1 MKVIIVGA
9 HGEAKELINR
19 VSSGWSISVIDLDQE
34 KLRNFTTNR
43 QIDKIQGDATSSLVL
58 KKAGLDEATAIV
70 TLTLSDEVNLEILK
84 IAKQNDILRLSSII
98 NDSSNIDKFKELD
111 VELVE
116 PDILLAR
123 RFEHILEPRRV
134 VSQAFA
140 GGRAE
145 ALEIEISSDSPVRGK
160 KLREIGSDYYI
171 VGALLRKGKVIIPHG
186 DTEIETGDLVTI
198 VLQSGA
204 FSNVINL
211 FSGSES
217 RFPLEFGKD
226 IVVVL
231 DNEKNLK
238 YLSESEFFIRN
249 TKATSL
255 KLITKEDLFDNNLE
269 STEETL
275 KAVLK
280 DQEFDITYKNKIS
293 NKDLENYKGIT
304 VVERKEN
311 DKGKSY
317 GEGWHTDSSYLEK
330 TPKYTCLMGKIVKKD
345 QGQTLF
351 ASQLASYEALD
362 QETKDKIQNLV
373 GIFSSAGPISVTR
386 LEREAERG
394 TGKSKD
400 FVAEHQIV
408 KKVGTRKTLY
418 LSPGHTIA
426 IKNLPEK
433 ESKDL
438 LKYLFNH
445 QTKKEFQNSFFW
457 EKNTIVI
464 WDNHS
469 VIHSATPF
477 QGRRM
482 MHRIILDA

>member
-84 IAKQNDILRLSSII
+84 IAKQNNILRLSSII
-98 NDSSNIDKFKELD
+98 NDSSHIDKFKELD

-238 YLSESEFFIRN
+238 NLSESEFFIRN

-293 NKDLENYKGIT
+293 NKDLENFVNENSIGTIFYPVEDSISKSKIKSLISIANKSKIPVLFSRSTYPYKTIGLLINDNFDENSSNSIAFDLSSTMSAKLAGVIINQPTFLQSDGEQKVSDT
-304 VVERKEN
+304 VQKLQDLALSHEVQLDFEN
-311 DKGKSY
+311 F
-317 GEGWHTDSSYLEK
+317 EGNEAKIFTDQTSSYDLSII
-330 TPKYTCLMGKIVKKD
+330 GSNS
-345 QGQTLF
+345 
-351 ASQLASYEALD
+351 SQSWQDRKVIEFVS
-362 QETKDKIQNLV
+362 TNSN
-373 GIFSSAGPISVTR
+373 SSV
-386 LEREAERG
+386 
-394 TGKSKD
+394 
-400 FVAEHQIV
+400 
-408 KKVGTRKTLY
+408 LY
-418 LSPGHTIA
+418 IP
-426 IKNLPEK
+426 
-433 ESKDL
+433 
-438 LKYLFNH
+438 
-445 QTKKEFQNSFFW
+445 
-457 EKNTIVI
+457 
-464 WDNHS
+464 
-469 VIHSATPF
+469 
-477 QGRRM
+477 R
-482 MHRIILDA
+482 

>member
-58 KKAGLDEATAIV
+58 KKAGLDEATAII
-70 TLTLSDEVNLEILK
+70 TLTLSDEVNMEILK

-98 NDSSNIDKFKELD
+98 NDSSNVDKFKELD
-111 VELVE
+111 IELVE

-238 YLSESEFFIRN
+238 NLSESEFFIRN

-293 NKDLENYKGIT
+293 NKDLENFTNENSIGTIFYPVEDSISKSKIKSLISIANKSKIPVLFSRSTYPYKTIGLLINDNFDENSSNAIAFDLSSTMSAKLVGVIINQPTFLQSDGEQKVSDT
-304 VVERKEN
+304 VQKLQDLALSHEVQLDFEN
-311 DKGKSY
+311 F
-317 GEGWHTDSSYLEK
+317 EGNEAKIFTDQTSSYDLSII
-330 TPKYTCLMGKIVKKD
+330 GSNS
-345 QGQTLF
+345 
-351 ASQLASYEALD
+351 SQSWQDRKVIEFVS
-362 QETKDKIQNLV
+362 TNSN
-373 GIFSSAGPISVTR
+373 SSV
-386 LEREAERG
+386 
-394 TGKSKD
+394 
-400 FVAEHQIV
+400 
-408 KKVGTRKTLY
+408 LY
-418 LSPGHTIA
+418 IP
-426 IKNLPEK
+426 
-433 ESKDL
+433 
-438 LKYLFNH
+438 
-445 QTKKEFQNSFFW
+445 
-457 EKNTIVI
+457 
-464 WDNHS
+464 
-469 VIHSATPF
+469 
-477 QGRRM
+477 R
-482 MHRIILDA
+482 

>member
-1 MKVIIVGA
+1 M
-9 HGEAKELINR
+9 
-19 VSSGWSISVIDLDQE
+19 
-34 KLRNFTTNR
+34 
-43 QIDKIQGDATSSLVL
+43 L

-84 IAKQNDILRLSSII
+84 IAKQNNILRLSSII
-98 NDSSNIDKFKELD
+98 NDSSHIDKFKELD

-217 RFPLEFGKD
+217 RFPLAFGND

-238 YLSESEFFIRN
+238 NLSESEFFIRN

-293 NKDLENYKGIT
+293 NKDLENFTNENSIGTIFYPVEDSISKSKIKSLISIANKSKIPVLFSRSTYPYKTIGLLINDNFDENSSNAIAFDLSSTMSAKLVGVIINQPTFLQSDGEQKVSDT
-304 VVERKEN
+304 VQKLQDLALSHEVQLDFEN
-311 DKGKSY
+311 F
-317 GEGWHTDSSYLEK
+317 EGNEAKIFTDQTSSYDLSII
-330 TPKYTCLMGKIVKKD
+330 GSNS
-345 QGQTLF
+345 
-351 ASQLASYEALD
+351 SQSWQDRKVIEFVS
-362 QETKDKIQNLV
+362 TNSN
-373 GIFSSAGPISVTR
+373 SSV
-386 LEREAERG
+386 
-394 TGKSKD
+394 
-400 FVAEHQIV
+400 
-408 KKVGTRKTLY
+408 LY
-418 LSPGHTIA
+418 IP
-426 IKNLPEK
+426 
-433 ESKDL
+433 
-438 LKYLFNH
+438 
-445 QTKKEFQNSFFW
+445 
-457 EKNTIVI
+457 
-464 WDNHS
+464 
-469 VIHSATPF
+469 
-477 QGRRM
+477 R
-482 MHRIILDA
+482 

>member
-58 KKAGLDEATAIV
+58 KKAGLDEATAII

-98 NDSSNIDKFKELD
+98 NDSSNVDKFKELD

-171 VGALLRKGKVIIPHG
+171 GGALLRKGKVIIPHG

-238 YLSESEFFIRN
+238 NLSESEFFIRN

-255 KLITKEDLFDNNLE
+255 KLITKEDLFENNLE

-293 NKDLENYKGIT
+293 NKDLENFVNENSIGTIFYP
-304 VVERKEN
+304 VEESIS
-311 DKGKSY
+311 KS
-317 GEGWHTDSSYLEK
+317 
-330 TPKYTCLMGKIVKKD
+330 KIKS
-345 QGQTLF
+345 L
-351 ASQLASYEALD
+351 
-362 QETKDKIQNLV
+362 
-373 GIFSSAGPISVTR
+373 ISV
-386 LEREAERG
+386 AN
-394 TGKSKD
+394 KSKVPILFSRSTYPYKTIGLLINDNFNESSSNSIAFDLSSTMSAKLAGVIINQPKFLQSEGEQKVSNTVQKLQDLALSHEVQLD
-400 FVAEHQIV
+400 FENFEGNEAKIFTDQTSGYDLSIIGSNSSQSWQDR
-408 KKVGTRKTLY
+408 KVIEFVSTNSNSSVLY
-418 LSPGHTIA
+418 IP
-426 IKNLPEK
+426 
-433 ESKDL
+433 
-438 LKYLFNH
+438 
-445 QTKKEFQNSFFW
+445 
-457 EKNTIVI
+457 
-464 WDNHS
+464 
-469 VIHSATPF
+469 
-477 QGRRM
+477 R
-482 MHRIILDA
+482 

>member
-84 IAKQNDILRLSSII
+84 IAKQNNILRLSSII
-98 NDSSNIDKFKELD
+98 NDSSHIDKFKELD

-238 YLSESEFFIRN
+238 NLSESEFFIRN

-293 NKDLENYKGIT
+293 NKDLENFINENSIGTIFYPVEDSISKSKIKSLISIANKSKIPVLFSRSTYPYKTIGLLINDNFGENSSNAIAFDLSSTMSAKLVGVIINQPTFLQSDGEQKVSDT
-304 VVERKEN
+304 VQKLQDLALSHEVQLDFEN
-311 DKGKSY
+311 F
-317 GEGWHTDSSYLEK
+317 EGNEAKIFTDQTSSYDLSII
-330 TPKYTCLMGKIVKKD
+330 GSNS
-345 QGQTLF
+345 
-351 ASQLASYEALD
+351 SQSWQDRKVIEFVS
-362 QETKDKIQNLV
+362 TNSN
-373 GIFSSAGPISVTR
+373 SSV
-386 LEREAERG
+386 
-394 TGKSKD
+394 
-400 FVAEHQIV
+400 
-408 KKVGTRKTLY
+408 LY
-418 LSPGHTIA
+418 IP
-426 IKNLPEK
+426 
-433 ESKDL
+433 
-438 LKYLFNH
+438 
-445 QTKKEFQNSFFW
+445 
-457 EKNTIVI
+457 
-464 WDNHS
+464 
-469 VIHSATPF
+469 
-477 QGRRM
+477 R
-482 MHRIILDA
+482 

>member
-98 NDSSNIDKFKELD
+98 NDSANIDKFKELD

-145 ALEIEISSDSPVRGK
+145 AIEIEISSDSPVRGK

-238 YLSESEFFIRN
+238 NLSESEFFIRN

-293 NKDLENYKGIT
+293 NKDLENFINENSIGTIFYPVEESISKSKIKSLISIANKSKIPILFSRSTYPYKTIGLLINDNFDENSSNAIAFDLSSTMSAKLVGVIINQPTFLQSDGEQKVSDT
-304 VVERKEN
+304 VQKLQDLALSHEVQLDFEN
-311 DKGKSY
+311 F
-317 GEGWHTDSSYLEK
+317 EGNEAKIFTDQTSSYDLSII
-330 TPKYTCLMGKIVKKD
+330 GSNS
-345 QGQTLF
+345 
-351 ASQLASYEALD
+351 SQSWQDRKVIEFVS
-362 QETKDKIQNLV
+362 TNSN
-373 GIFSSAGPISVTR
+373 SS
-386 LEREAERG
+386 L
-394 TGKSKD
+394 
-400 FVAEHQIV
+400 
-408 KKVGTRKTLY
+408 LY
-418 LSPGHTIA
+418 IP
-426 IKNLPEK
+426 
-433 ESKDL
+433 
-438 LKYLFNH
+438 
-445 QTKKEFQNSFFW
+445 
-457 EKNTIVI
+457 
-464 WDNHS
+464 
-469 VIHSATPF
+469 
-477 QGRRM
+477 R
-482 MHRIILDA
+482 

>member
-98 NDSSNIDKFKELD
+98 NDSSNTDKFKELD

-145 ALEIEISSDSPVRGK
+145 AIEIEISSDSPVRGK

-238 YLSESEFFIRN
+238 NLSESEFFIRN

-293 NKDLENYKGIT
+293 NKDLENFINENSIGTIFYPVEDSISKSKIKSLISIANKSKIPVLFSRSTYPYKTIGLLINDNFNENSSNSIAFDLSSTMSAKLAGVIINQPTFLQSDGEQKVSDT
-304 VVERKEN
+304 VQKLQDLALSHEVQLDFEN
-311 DKGKSY
+311 F
-317 GEGWHTDSSYLEK
+317 EGNEAKIFTDQTSSYDLSII
-330 TPKYTCLMGKIVKKD
+330 GSNS
-345 QGQTLF
+345 
-351 ASQLASYEALD
+351 SQSWQDRKVIEFVS
-362 QETKDKIQNLV
+362 TNSN
-373 GIFSSAGPISVTR
+373 SSV
-386 LEREAERG
+386 
-394 TGKSKD
+394 
-400 FVAEHQIV
+400 
-408 KKVGTRKTLY
+408 LY
-418 LSPGHTIA
+418 IP
-426 IKNLPEK
+426 
-433 ESKDL
+433 
-438 LKYLFNH
+438 
-445 QTKKEFQNSFFW
+445 
-457 EKNTIVI
+457 
-464 WDNHS
+464 
-469 VIHSATPF
+469 
-477 QGRRM
+477 R
-482 MHRIILDA
+482 

>member
-58 KKAGLDEATAIV
+58 KKAGLDEATAII

-84 IAKQNDILRLSSII
+84 IAKQNNILRLSSII
-98 NDSSNIDKFKELD
+98 NDSSHIDKFKELD

-238 YLSESEFFIRN
+238 NLSESEFFIRN

-293 NKDLENYKGIT
+293 NKDLENFINENSIGTIFYPVEDSISKSKIKSLISIANKSKIPILFSRSTYPYKTIGLLINDNFDENSSNAIAFDLSSTMSAKLVGVIINQPTFLQSDGEQKVSDT
-304 VVERKEN
+304 VQKLQDLALSHEVQLDFEN
-311 DKGKSY
+311 F
-317 GEGWHTDSSYLEK
+317 EGNEAKIFTDQTSSYDLSII
-330 TPKYTCLMGKIVKKD
+330 GSNS
-345 QGQTLF
+345 
-351 ASQLASYEALD
+351 SQSWQDRKVIEFVS
-362 QETKDKIQNLV
+362 TNSN
-373 GIFSSAGPISVTR
+373 SSV
-386 LEREAERG
+386 
-394 TGKSKD
+394 
-400 FVAEHQIV
+400 
-408 KKVGTRKTLY
+408 LY
-418 LSPGHTIA
+418 IP
-426 IKNLPEK
+426 
-433 ESKDL
+433 
-438 LKYLFNH
+438 
-445 QTKKEFQNSFFW
+445 
-457 EKNTIVI
+457 
-464 WDNHS
+464 
-469 VIHSATPF
+469 
-477 QGRRM
+477 R
-482 MHRIILDA
+482 

>member
-238 YLSESEFFIRN
+238 NLSESEFFIRN

-293 NKDLENYKGIT
+293 NKDLENFINENSIGTIFYPVEDSISKSKIKSLISIANKSKIPVLFSRSTYPYKTIGLLINDNFD
-304 VVERKEN
+304 EN
-311 DKGKSY
+311 
-317 GEGWHTDSSYLEK
+317 SSNAIAFDLSSTMSAK
-330 TPKYTCLMGKIVKKD
+330 
-345 QGQTLF
+345 
-351 ASQLASYEALD
+351 
-362 QETKDKIQNLV
+362 LV
-373 GIFSSAGPISVTR
+373 GVIINQPTFLQSDGEQKVSDTVQKLQDLALSHEVQLDFENFEGNEAKIFTNQTSGYDLSIIGSNSSQSWQDRKVIEFVSINSNSSV
-386 LEREAERG
+386 
-394 TGKSKD
+394 
-400 FVAEHQIV
+400 
-408 KKVGTRKTLY
+408 LY
-418 LSPGHTIA
+418 IP
-426 IKNLPEK
+426 
-433 ESKDL
+433 
-438 LKYLFNH
+438 
-445 QTKKEFQNSFFW
+445 
-457 EKNTIVI
+457 
-464 WDNHS
+464 
-469 VIHSATPF
+469 
-477 QGRRM
+477 R
-482 MHRIILDA
+482 

>member
-238 YLSESEFFIRN
+238 NLSESEFFIRN

-293 NKDLENYKGIT
+293 NKDLENFTNENSIGTIFYPVEDSISKSKIKSLISIANKSKIPVLFSRSTYPYKTIGLLINDNFDENSSNAIAFDLSSTMSAKLVGVIINQPTFLQSDGEQKVSDT
-304 VVERKEN
+304 VQKLQDLALSHEVQLDFEN
-311 DKGKSY
+311 F
-317 GEGWHTDSSYLEK
+317 EGNEAKIFTDQTSSYDLSII
-330 TPKYTCLMGKIVKKD
+330 GSNS
-345 QGQTLF
+345 
-351 ASQLASYEALD
+351 SQSWQDRKVIEFVS
-362 QETKDKIQNLV
+362 TNSN
-373 GIFSSAGPISVTR
+373 SSV
-386 LEREAERG
+386 
-394 TGKSKD
+394 
-400 FVAEHQIV
+400 
-408 KKVGTRKTLY
+408 LY
-418 LSPGHTIA
+418 IP
-426 IKNLPEK
+426 
-433 ESKDL
+433 
-438 LKYLFNH
+438 
-445 QTKKEFQNSFFW
+445 
-457 EKNTIVI
+457 
-464 WDNHS
+464 
-469 VIHSATPF
+469 
-477 QGRRM
+477 R
-482 MHRIILDA
+482 

>member
-19 VSSGWSISVIDLDQE
+19 VSSGWSISVVDLDQE

-238 YLSESEFFIRN
+238 NLSESEFFIRN

-269 STEETL
+269 STDETL

-280 DQEFDITYKNKIS
+280 DQEFDITYRNKIS
-293 NKDLENYKGIT
+293 NKDLENFINENSIGTIFYPVEDSISKSKIKSLISIANKSKIPVLFSRSTYPYKTIGLLINDNFDENSSNAIAFDLSSTMSAKLVGVIINQPTFLQSDGEQKVSDT
-304 VVERKEN
+304 VQKLQDLALSHEVQLDFEN
-311 DKGKSY
+311 Y
-317 GEGWHTDSSYLEK
+317 EGNEAKIFTDQTSSYDLSII
-330 TPKYTCLMGKIVKKD
+330 GSNS
-345 QGQTLF
+345 
-351 ASQLASYEALD
+351 SQSWQDRKVIEFVS
-362 QETKDKIQNLV
+362 TNSN
-373 GIFSSAGPISVTR
+373 SSV
-386 LEREAERG
+386 
-394 TGKSKD
+394 
-400 FVAEHQIV
+400 
-408 KKVGTRKTLY
+408 LY
-418 LSPGHTIA
+418 IP
-426 IKNLPEK
+426 
-433 ESKDL
+433 
-438 LKYLFNH
+438 
-445 QTKKEFQNSFFW
+445 
-457 EKNTIVI
+457 
-464 WDNHS
+464 
-469 VIHSATPF
+469 
-477 QGRRM
+477 R
-482 MHRIILDA
+482 

>member
-1 MKVIIVGA
+1 VKVIIVGA

-58 KKAGLDEATAIV
+58 KKAGLDEATAII

-84 IAKQNDILRLSSII
+84 IAKHNDILRLSSII
-98 NDSSNIDKFKELD
+98 NDSSNVDKFKELD

-204 FSNVINL
+204 FSSVINL

-238 YLSESEFFIRN
+238 NLSESEFFIRN

-255 KLITKEDLFDNNLE
+255 KLITKEDLFENNLE

-293 NKDLENYKGIT
+293 NKDLENFVNENSIGTIFYP
-304 VVERKEN
+304 VE
-311 DKGKSY
+311 DSISKS
-317 GEGWHTDSSYLEK
+317 
-330 TPKYTCLMGKIVKKD
+330 KIKS
-345 QGQTLF
+345 L
-351 ASQLASYEALD
+351 
-362 QETKDKIQNLV
+362 
-373 GIFSSAGPISVTR
+373 ISV
-386 LEREAERG
+386 AN
-394 TGKSKD
+394 KSKVPILFSRSTYPYKTIGLLINDNFNESSSNSIAFDLSSTMSAKLAGVIINQPKFLQSEGEQKVSNTVQKLQDLALSHEVQLD
-400 FVAEHQIV
+400 FENFEGNEAKIFTDQTSGYDLSIIGSNSSQSWQDR
-408 KKVGTRKTLY
+408 KVIEFVSTNSNSSVLY
-418 LSPGHTIA
+418 IP
-426 IKNLPEK
+426 
-433 ESKDL
+433 
-438 LKYLFNH
+438 
-445 QTKKEFQNSFFW
+445 
-457 EKNTIVI
+457 
-464 WDNHS
+464 
-469 VIHSATPF
+469 
-477 QGRRM
+477 R
-482 MHRIILDA
+482 

>member
-19 VSSGWSISVIDLDQE
+19 VSSGWSISVVDLDQE

-98 NDSSNIDKFKELD
+98 NDSANIDKFKELD

-160 KLREIGSDYYI
+160 KLSEIGSDYYI

-238 YLSESEFFIRN
+238 NLSESEFFIRN

-293 NKDLENYKGIT
+293 NKDLENFTNENSIGTIFYPVEDSISKSKIKSLISIANKSKIPVLFSRSTYPYKTIGLLINDNFDENSSNSIAFDLSSTMSAKLAGVIINQPTFLQSDGEQKVSDT
-304 VVERKEN
+304 VQKLQDLALSHEVKLDFEN
-311 DKGKSY
+311 F
-317 GEGWHTDSSYLEK
+317 EGNEAKIFTDQTSSYDLSII
-330 TPKYTCLMGKIVKKD
+330 GSNS
-345 QGQTLF
+345 
-351 ASQLASYEALD
+351 SQSWQDRKVIEFVS
-362 QETKDKIQNLV
+362 TNSN
-373 GIFSSAGPISVTR
+373 SS
-386 LEREAERG
+386 L
-394 TGKSKD
+394 
-400 FVAEHQIV
+400 
-408 KKVGTRKTLY
+408 LY
-418 LSPGHTIA
+418 IP
-426 IKNLPEK
+426 
-433 ESKDL
+433 
-438 LKYLFNH
+438 
-445 QTKKEFQNSFFW
+445 
-457 EKNTIVI
+457 
-464 WDNHS
+464 
-469 VIHSATPF
+469 
-477 QGRRM
+477 R
-482 MHRIILDA
+482 

>member
-58 KKAGLDEATAIV
+58 KKAGLDEATAII

-98 NDSSNIDKFKELD
+98 NDLSNVDKFKELD

-204 FSNVINL
+204 FSSVINL

-238 YLSESEFFIRN
+238 NLSESEFFIRN

-255 KLITKEDLFDNNLE
+255 KLITKEDLFENNLE

-293 NKDLENYKGIT
+293 NKDLENFVNENSIGTIFYP
-304 VVERKEN
+304 VEESIS
-311 DKGKSY
+311 KS
-317 GEGWHTDSSYLEK
+317 
-330 TPKYTCLMGKIVKKD
+330 KIKS
-345 QGQTLF
+345 L
-351 ASQLASYEALD
+351 
-362 QETKDKIQNLV
+362 
-373 GIFSSAGPISVTR
+373 ISV
-386 LEREAERG
+386 AN
-394 TGKSKD
+394 KSKVPILFSRSTYPYKTIGLLINDNFNESSSNSIAFDLSSTMSAKLAGVIINQPKFLQSEGEQKVSNTVQKLQDLALSHEVQLD
-400 FVAEHQIV
+400 FENFEGNEAKIFTDQTSGYDLSIIGSNSSQSWQDR
-408 KKVGTRKTLY
+408 KVIEFVSTNSNSSVLY
-418 LSPGHTIA
+418 IP
-426 IKNLPEK
+426 
-433 ESKDL
+433 
-438 LKYLFNH
+438 
-445 QTKKEFQNSFFW
+445 
-457 EKNTIVI
+457 
-464 WDNHS
+464 
-469 VIHSATPF
+469 
-477 QGRRM
+477 R
-482 MHRIILDA
+482 

>member
-19 VSSGWSISVIDLDQE
+19 ISSGWSISVIDLDQE

-58 KKAGLDEATAIV
+58 KKAGLDEATAII
-70 TLTLSDEVNLEILK
+70 TLTLSDEVNMEILK

-98 NDSSNIDKFKELD
+98 NDSSNVDKFKELD
-111 VELVE
+111 IELVE

-204 FSNVINL
+204 FSSVINL

-238 YLSESEFFIRN
+238 NLSESEFFIRN

-255 KLITKEDLFDNNLE
+255 KLITKEDLFENNLE
-269 STEETL
+269 STEDTL

-293 NKDLENYKGIT
+293 NKDLENFVNENSIGTIFYP
-304 VVERKEN
+304 VE
-311 DKGKSY
+311 
-317 GEGWHTDSSYLEK
+317 DS
-330 TPKYTCLMGKIVKKD
+330 
-345 QGQTLF
+345 
-351 ASQLASYEALD
+351 
-362 QETKDKIQNLV
+362 
-373 GIFSSAGPISVTR
+373 IS
-386 LEREAERG
+386 
-394 TGKSKD
+394 KSKIKSLISIANKSKVPILFSRSTYPYKTIGLLIND
-400 FVAEHQIV
+400 NFNENSSNSIAFDLSSTMSAKLAGVIINQPKFLQSEGE
-408 KKVGTRKTLY
+408 KKVSNTVQKLQDLALSHEVQLDFENFEGNEAKIFTNQTSGYDLSIIGSNSSQSWQDRKVIEFVSINSNSSVLY
-418 LSPGHTIA
+418 IP
-426 IKNLPEK
+426 
-433 ESKDL
+433 
-438 LKYLFNH
+438 
-445 QTKKEFQNSFFW
+445 
-457 EKNTIVI
+457 
-464 WDNHS
+464 
-469 VIHSATPF
+469 
-477 QGRRM
+477 R
-482 MHRIILDA
+482 

>member
-84 IAKQNDILRLSSII
+84 IAKQNNILRLSSII

-226 IVVVL
+226 MVVVL

-238 YLSESEFFIRN
+238 NLSESEFFIRN

-293 NKDLENYKGIT
+293 NKDLENFINENSIGTIFYPVEDSISKSKIKSLISIANKSKIPVLFSRSTYPYKTIGLLINDNFDENSSNAIAFDLSSTMSAKLVGVIINQPTFLQSDGEQKVSDT
-304 VVERKEN
+304 VQKLQDLALSHEVQLDFEN
-311 DKGKSY
+311 F
-317 GEGWHTDSSYLEK
+317 EGNEAKIFTDQTSSYDLSII
-330 TPKYTCLMGKIVKKD
+330 GSNS
-345 QGQTLF
+345 
-351 ASQLASYEALD
+351 SQSWQDRKVIEFVS
-362 QETKDKIQNLV
+362 TNSN
-373 GIFSSAGPISVTR
+373 SSV
-386 LEREAERG
+386 
-394 TGKSKD
+394 
-400 FVAEHQIV
+400 
-408 KKVGTRKTLY
+408 LY
-418 LSPGHTIA
+418 IP
-426 IKNLPEK
+426 
-433 ESKDL
+433 
-438 LKYLFNH
+438 
-445 QTKKEFQNSFFW
+445 
-457 EKNTIVI
+457 
-464 WDNHS
+464 
-469 VIHSATPF
+469 
-477 QGRRM
+477 R
-482 MHRIILDA
+482 

>member
-19 VSSGWSISVIDLDQE
+19 ISSGWSISVVDLDQE

-43 QIDKIQGDATSSLVL
+43 QIDKIQGDATSTLVL
-58 KKAGLDEATAIV
+58 KKAGLDEATAII

-84 IAKQNDILRLSSII
+84 IAQQNNILRLSSII
-98 NDSSNIDKFKELD
+98 NDSSNVDKFKELD

-160 KLREIGSDYYI
+160 KLREIGSDFYI

-186 DTEIETGDLVTI
+186 DTEIKTGDLVTI

-204 FSNVINL
+204 FSSVINL

-231 DNEKNLK
+231 DDEKNLK
-238 YLSESEFFIRN
+238 NLSESEFFIRN

-293 NKDLENYKGIT
+293 NKDLENFINENSIGTIFYPVEDIISKSKIKSLISTANKSKIPILFSRSTYPYKTIGLLINDNF
-304 VVERKEN
+304 EEN
-311 DKGKSY
+311 
-317 GEGWHTDSSYLEK
+317 SSNAIAFDLSSTMSAK
-330 TPKYTCLMGKIVKKD
+330 
-345 QGQTLF
+345 
-351 ASQLASYEALD
+351 
-362 QETKDKIQNLV
+362 LV
-373 GIFSSAGPISVTR
+373 GVIINQPTFLQSEGEQKVSDTVQKLQDLALSHEVQLDFENFEGNEAKIFTDQTPSYDLSIIGSSSSQSWQDRKVIEFVSTNSSSSV
-386 LEREAERG
+386 
-394 TGKSKD
+394 
-400 FVAEHQIV
+400 
-408 KKVGTRKTLY
+408 LY
-418 LSPGHTIA
+418 IP
-426 IKNLPEK
+426 
-433 ESKDL
+433 
-438 LKYLFNH
+438 
-445 QTKKEFQNSFFW
+445 
-457 EKNTIVI
+457 
-464 WDNHS
+464 
-469 VIHSATPF
+469 
-477 QGRRM
+477 R
-482 MHRIILDA
+482 

>member
-84 IAKQNDILRLSSII
+84 IAKQNNILRLSSII
-98 NDSSNIDKFKELD
+98 NDSSHIDKFKELD

-238 YLSESEFFIRN
+238 NLSESEFFIRN
-249 TKATSL
+249 TKANSL

-293 NKDLENYKGIT
+293 NKDLENFTNENSIGTIFYPVEDSISKSKIKSLISIANKSKIPVLFSRSTYPYKTIGLLINDNFDENSSNAIAFDLSSTMSAKLVGVIINQPTFLQSDGEQKVSDT
-304 VVERKEN
+304 VQKLQDLALSHEVQLDFEN
-311 DKGKSY
+311 F
-317 GEGWHTDSSYLEK
+317 EGNEAKIFTDQTSSYDLSII
-330 TPKYTCLMGKIVKKD
+330 GSNS
-345 QGQTLF
+345 
-351 ASQLASYEALD
+351 SQSWQDRKVIEFVS
-362 QETKDKIQNLV
+362 TNSN
-373 GIFSSAGPISVTR
+373 SSV
-386 LEREAERG
+386 
-394 TGKSKD
+394 
-400 FVAEHQIV
+400 
-408 KKVGTRKTLY
+408 LY
-418 LSPGHTIA
+418 IP
-426 IKNLPEK
+426 
-433 ESKDL
+433 
-438 LKYLFNH
+438 
-445 QTKKEFQNSFFW
+445 
-457 EKNTIVI
+457 
-464 WDNHS
+464 
-469 VIHSATPF
+469 
-477 QGRRM
+477 R
-482 MHRIILDA
+482 

>member
-238 YLSESEFFIRN
+238 NLSESEFFIRN

-293 NKDLENYKGIT
+293 NKDLENFINENSIGTIFYPVEDSISKSKIKSLISIANKSKIPVLFSRSTYPYKTIGLLISDNFDENSSNAIAFDLSSTMSAKLVGVIINQPTFLQSDGEQKVSDT
-304 VVERKEN
+304 VQKLQDLALSHEVQLDFEN
-311 DKGKSY
+311 F
-317 GEGWHTDSSYLEK
+317 EGNEAKIFTDQTSSYDLSII
-330 TPKYTCLMGKIVKKD
+330 GSNS
-345 QGQTLF
+345 
-351 ASQLASYEALD
+351 SQSWQDRKVIEFVS
-362 QETKDKIQNLV
+362 TNSN
-373 GIFSSAGPISVTR
+373 SSV
-386 LEREAERG
+386 
-394 TGKSKD
+394 
-400 FVAEHQIV
+400 
-408 KKVGTRKTLY
+408 LY
-418 LSPGHTIA
+418 IP
-426 IKNLPEK
+426 
-433 ESKDL
+433 
-438 LKYLFNH
+438 
-445 QTKKEFQNSFFW
+445 
-457 EKNTIVI
+457 
-464 WDNHS
+464 
-469 VIHSATPF
+469 
-477 QGRRM
+477 R
-482 MHRIILDA
+482 

>member
-84 IAKQNDILRLSSII
+84 IAKQNNILRLSSII
-98 NDSSNIDKFKELD
+98 NDSSHIDKFKELD

-238 YLSESEFFIRN
+238 NLSESEFFIRN

-293 NKDLENYKGIT
+293 NKDLENFINENSIGTIFYPVDDSISKSKIKSLISIANKSKIPVLFSRSTYPYKTIGLLI
-304 VVERKEN
+304 N
-311 DKGKSY
+311 DNF
-317 GEGWHTDSSYLEK
+317 DQNSSNAIAFDLSSTMSAK
-330 TPKYTCLMGKIVKKD
+330 
-345 QGQTLF
+345 
-351 ASQLASYEALD
+351 
-362 QETKDKIQNLV
+362 LV
-373 GIFSSAGPISVTR
+373 G
-386 LEREAERG
+386 
-394 TGKSKD
+394 
-400 FVAEHQIV
+400 
-408 KKVGTRKTLY
+408 
-418 LSPGHTIA
+418 
-426 IKNLPEK
+426 
-433 ESKDL
+433 
-438 LKYLFNH
+438 
-445 QTKKEFQNSFFW
+445 
-457 EKNTIVI
+457 VI
-464 WDNHS
+464 INQPTFLQSDGE
-469 VIHSATPF
+469 
-477 QGRRM
+477 Q
-482 MHRIILDA
+482 

>member
-19 VSSGWSISVIDLDQE
+19 ISSGWSISVVDLDQE

-98 NDSSNIDKFKELD
+98 NDSANIDKFKELD

-160 KLREIGSDYYI
+160 KLSEIGSDYYI

-186 DTEIETGDLVTI
+186 DTEIKTGDLVTI

-238 YLSESEFFIRN
+238 NLSESEFFIRN

-280 DQEFDITYKNKIS
+280 DQEFDITYRNKIS
-293 NKDLENYKGIT
+293 NKDLENFINENSIGTIFYPVEESISKSKIKSLISIANKSKIPILFSRSTYPYKTIGLLINDNFDENSSNSIAFDLSSTMSAKLAGVIINQPTFLQSDGEQKVSDT
-304 VVERKEN
+304 VQKLQDLALSHEVQLDFEN
-311 DKGKSY
+311 F
-317 GEGWHTDSSYLEK
+317 EGNEAKIFTDQTSSYDLSII
-330 TPKYTCLMGKIVKKD
+330 GSNS
-345 QGQTLF
+345 
-351 ASQLASYEALD
+351 SQSWQDRKVIEFVS
-362 QETKDKIQNLV
+362 TNSN
-373 GIFSSAGPISVTR
+373 SS
-386 LEREAERG
+386 L
-394 TGKSKD
+394 
-400 FVAEHQIV
+400 
-408 KKVGTRKTLY
+408 LY
-418 LSPGHTIA
+418 IP
-426 IKNLPEK
+426 
-433 ESKDL
+433 
-438 LKYLFNH
+438 
-445 QTKKEFQNSFFW
+445 
-457 EKNTIVI
+457 
-464 WDNHS
+464 
-469 VIHSATPF
+469 
-477 QGRRM
+477 R
-482 MHRIILDA
+482 

>member
-70 TLTLSDEVNLEILK
+70 TLTLSDEVNLEILN
-84 IAKQNDILRLSSII
+84 IAKQNNILRLSSII
-98 NDSSNIDKFKELD
+98 NESSNAGKFKELD

-186 DTEIETGDLVTI
+186 DTEIETGDLVTV

-231 DNEKNLK
+231 DDEKNLK
-238 YLSESEFFIRN
+238 NLSESEFFIRN

-255 KLITKEDLFDNNLE
+255 KVLTKQDLFDNNLE
-269 STEETL
+269 TTEETL

-280 DQEFDITYKNKIS
+280 DQEFDITYKNKITV
-293 NKDLENYKGIT
+293 KDLENFMRENSIGTIFYPVMDGTAKSKIKSLISIANKTKVPILFSRTTYPYKTIGLLINDNFD
-304 VVERKEN
+304 EN
-311 DKGKSY
+311 
-317 GEGWHTDSSYLEK
+317 SSNSIAFDLSSTMSSK
-330 TPKYTCLMGKIVKKD
+330 
-345 QGQTLF
+345 
-351 ASQLASYEALD
+351 
-362 QETKDKIQNLV
+362 LV
-373 GIFSSAGPISVTR
+373 GVIINQPKFLQSEGENKVSNTVQKLQDLALSNEVQLDFVNFEGNEAKIFSEQTSEYDLAIIGSNSSQSWQDRKIIEFVSTNSNSSV
-386 LEREAERG
+386 
-394 TGKSKD
+394 
-400 FVAEHQIV
+400 
-408 KKVGTRKTLY
+408 LY
-418 LSPGHTIA
+418 VP
-426 IKNLPEK
+426 
-433 ESKDL
+433 
-438 LKYLFNH
+438 
-445 QTKKEFQNSFFW
+445 
-457 EKNTIVI
+457 
-464 WDNHS
+464 
-469 VIHSATPF
+469 
-477 QGRRM
+477 R
-482 MHRIILDA
+482 

>member
-145 ALEIEISSDSPVRGK
+145 AIEIEISSDSPVRGK

-238 YLSESEFFIRN
+238 NLSESEFFIRN

-293 NKDLENYKGIT
+293 NKDLENFINENSIGTIFYPVEDSISKSKIKSLISIANKSKIPVLFSRSTYPYKTIGLLINDNFDENSSNAIAFDLSSTMSAKLVGVIINQPTFLQSDGEQKVSDT
-304 VVERKEN
+304 VQKLQDLALSHEVQLDFEN
-311 DKGKSY
+311 F
-317 GEGWHTDSSYLEK
+317 EGNEAKIFTDQTSSYDLSII
-330 TPKYTCLMGKIVKKD
+330 GSNS
-345 QGQTLF
+345 
-351 ASQLASYEALD
+351 SQSWQDRKVIEFVS
-362 QETKDKIQNLV
+362 TNSN
-373 GIFSSAGPISVTR
+373 SSV
-386 LEREAERG
+386 
-394 TGKSKD
+394 
-400 FVAEHQIV
+400 
-408 KKVGTRKTLY
+408 LY
-418 LSPGHTIA
+418 IP
-426 IKNLPEK
+426 
-433 ESKDL
+433 
-438 LKYLFNH
+438 
-445 QTKKEFQNSFFW
+445 
-457 EKNTIVI
+457 
-464 WDNHS
+464 
-469 VIHSATPF
+469 
-477 QGRRM
+477 R
-482 MHRIILDA
+482 

>member
-84 IAKQNDILRLSSII
+84 IAKQNNILRLSSII
-98 NDSSNIDKFKELD
+98 NDSSHIDKFKELD

-238 YLSESEFFIRN
+238 NLSESEFFIRN
-249 TKATSL
+249 TKANSL

-293 NKDLENYKGIT
+293 NKDLENFTNENSIGTIFYPVEDSISKSKIKSLISIANKLKIPILFSRSTYPYKTIGLLINDNFDENSSNAIAFDLSSTMSAKLVGVIINQPTFLQSDGEQKVSDT
-304 VVERKEN
+304 VQKLQDLALSHEVQLDFEN
-311 DKGKSY
+311 F
-317 GEGWHTDSSYLEK
+317 EGNEAKIFTDQTSSYDLSII
-330 TPKYTCLMGKIVKKD
+330 GSNS
-345 QGQTLF
+345 
-351 ASQLASYEALD
+351 SQSWQDRKVIEFVS
-362 QETKDKIQNLV
+362 TNSN
-373 GIFSSAGPISVTR
+373 SSV
-386 LEREAERG
+386 
-394 TGKSKD
+394 
-400 FVAEHQIV
+400 
-408 KKVGTRKTLY
+408 LY
-418 LSPGHTIA
+418 IP
-426 IKNLPEK
+426 
-433 ESKDL
+433 
-438 LKYLFNH
+438 
-445 QTKKEFQNSFFW
+445 
-457 EKNTIVI
+457 
-464 WDNHS
+464 
-469 VIHSATPF
+469 
-477 QGRRM
+477 R
-482 MHRIILDA
+482 

>member
-98 NDSSNIDKFKELD
+98 NDSSNTDKFKELD
-111 VELVE
+111 AELVE

-238 YLSESEFFIRN
+238 NLSESEFFIRN

-293 NKDLENYKGIT
+293 NKDLENFINENSIGTIFYPVEDSISKSKIKSLISIANKSKIPVLFSRSTYPYKTIGLLINDNFDENSSNAIAFDLSSTMSAKLVGVIINQPTFLQSDGEQKVSDT
-304 VVERKEN
+304 VQKLQDLALSHEVQLDFEN
-311 DKGKSY
+311 F
-317 GEGWHTDSSYLEK
+317 EGNEAKIFTDQTSSYDLSII
-330 TPKYTCLMGKIVKKD
+330 GSNS
-345 QGQTLF
+345 
-351 ASQLASYEALD
+351 SQSWQDRKVIEFVS
-362 QETKDKIQNLV
+362 TNSN
-373 GIFSSAGPISVTR
+373 SSV
-386 LEREAERG
+386 
-394 TGKSKD
+394 
-400 FVAEHQIV
+400 
-408 KKVGTRKTLY
+408 LY
-418 LSPGHTIA
+418 IP
-426 IKNLPEK
+426 
-433 ESKDL
+433 
-438 LKYLFNH
+438 
-445 QTKKEFQNSFFW
+445 
-457 EKNTIVI
+457 
-464 WDNHS
+464 
-469 VIHSATPF
+469 
-477 QGRRM
+477 R
-482 MHRIILDA
+482 

>member
-19 VSSGWSISVIDLDQE
+19 ISSGWSISVIDLDQE

-58 KKAGLDEATAIV
+58 KKAGLDEATAII
-70 TLTLSDEVNLEILK
+70 TLTLSDEVNMEILK

-98 NDSSNIDKFKELD
+98 NDSSNVDKFKELD
-111 VELVE
+111 IELVE

-238 YLSESEFFIRN
+238 NLSESEFFIRN

-255 KLITKEDLFDNNLE
+255 KLITKEDLFENNLE

-293 NKDLENYKGIT
+293 NKDLENFVNENSIGTIFYPVEDSISKSKIKSLISIANKSKIPVLFSRSTYPYKTIGLLINDNFDENSSNAIAFDLSSTMSAKLAGVIINQPTFLQSDGEQKVSDT
-304 VVERKEN
+304 VQKLQDLALSHEVQLDFEN
-311 DKGKSY
+311 F
-317 GEGWHTDSSYLEK
+317 EGNEAKIFTDQTSSYDLSII
-330 TPKYTCLMGKIVKKD
+330 GSNS
-345 QGQTLF
+345 
-351 ASQLASYEALD
+351 SQSWQDRKVIEFVS
-362 QETKDKIQNLV
+362 TNSN
-373 GIFSSAGPISVTR
+373 SSV
-386 LEREAERG
+386 
-394 TGKSKD
+394 
-400 FVAEHQIV
+400 
-408 KKVGTRKTLY
+408 LY
-418 LSPGHTIA
+418 IP
-426 IKNLPEK
+426 
-433 ESKDL
+433 
-438 LKYLFNH
+438 
-445 QTKKEFQNSFFW
+445 
-457 EKNTIVI
+457 
-464 WDNHS
+464 
-469 VIHSATPF
+469 
-477 QGRRM
+477 R
-482 MHRIILDA
+482 

>member
-84 IAKQNDILRLSSII
+84 IAKQNNILRLSSII
-98 NDSSNIDKFKELD
+98 NDSSHIDKFKEFD

-238 YLSESEFFIRN
+238 NLSESEFFIRN

-293 NKDLENYKGIT
+293 KKDLENFINENSIGTIFYPVEDSISKSKIKSLISIANKSKIPVLFSRSTYPYKTIGLLINDNFDQNSSNAIAFDLSSTMSAKLVGVIINQPTFLQSDGEQKVSDT
-304 VVERKEN
+304 VQKLQDLALSHEVQLDFEN
-311 DKGKSY
+311 F
-317 GEGWHTDSSYLEK
+317 EGNEAKIFTDQTSSYDLSII
-330 TPKYTCLMGKIVKKD
+330 GSNS
-345 QGQTLF
+345 
-351 ASQLASYEALD
+351 SQSWQDRKVIEFVS
-362 QETKDKIQNLV
+362 TNSN
-373 GIFSSAGPISVTR
+373 SSV
-386 LEREAERG
+386 
-394 TGKSKD
+394 
-400 FVAEHQIV
+400 
-408 KKVGTRKTLY
+408 LY
-418 LSPGHTIA
+418 IP
-426 IKNLPEK
+426 
-433 ESKDL
+433 
-438 LKYLFNH
+438 
-445 QTKKEFQNSFFW
+445 
-457 EKNTIVI
+457 
-464 WDNHS
+464 
-469 VIHSATPF
+469 
-477 QGRRM
+477 R
-482 MHRIILDA
+482 

>member
-34 KLRNFTTNR
+34 KLRDFSTNR

-84 IAKQNDILRLSSII
+84 IAKQNNILRLSSII
-98 NDSSNIDKFKELD
+98 NDSSHIDKFKELD

-238 YLSESEFFIRN
+238 NLSESEFFIRN

-293 NKDLENYKGIT
+293 NKDLENFINENSIGTIFYPVEDSISKSKIKSLISIANKSKIPVLFSRSTYPYKNIGLLINDNFGENSSNAIAFDLSSTMSAKLVGVIINQPTFLQSDGEQKVSDT
-304 VVERKEN
+304 VQKLQDLALSHEVQLDFEN
-311 DKGKSY
+311 F
-317 GEGWHTDSSYLEK
+317 EGNEAKIFTDQTSSYDLSII
-330 TPKYTCLMGKIVKKD
+330 GSNS
-345 QGQTLF
+345 
-351 ASQLASYEALD
+351 SQSWQDRKVIEFVSANS
-362 QETKDKIQNLV
+362 N
-373 GIFSSAGPISVTR
+373 SS
-386 LEREAERG
+386 L
-394 TGKSKD
+394 
-400 FVAEHQIV
+400 
-408 KKVGTRKTLY
+408 LY
-418 LSPGHTIA
+418 IP
-426 IKNLPEK
+426 
-433 ESKDL
+433 
-438 LKYLFNH
+438 
-445 QTKKEFQNSFFW
+445 
-457 EKNTIVI
+457 
-464 WDNHS
+464 
-469 VIHSATPF
+469 
-477 QGRRM
+477 R
-482 MHRIILDA
+482 